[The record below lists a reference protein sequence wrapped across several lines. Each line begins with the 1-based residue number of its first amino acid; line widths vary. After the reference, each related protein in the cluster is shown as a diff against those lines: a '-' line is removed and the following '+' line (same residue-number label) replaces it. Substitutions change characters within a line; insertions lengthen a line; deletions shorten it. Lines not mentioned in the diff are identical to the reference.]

1 MVISGQTAVFLN
13 ETRTVRVPSGS
24 DLALYCFLDT
34 EKYDRYRIFW
44 YSNKSE
50 KSESSSNE
58 SICHKIINKP
68 ANKTENEDSKCI
80 LSNVNTN
87 HSGWYFCKVTTEIPS
102 LTEIRSSGTEVNV
115 CKYHFWLIK
124 LVISDFKSFV

>member
-24 DLALYCFLDT
+24 DLALYCFLNT
-34 EKYDRYRIFW
+34 EKYERYRISWLF
-44 YSNKSE
+44 SKSGFVFR
-50 KSESSSNE
+50 KSISDCED
-58 SICHKIINKP
+58 IFT
-68 ANKTENEDSKCI
+68 NKTEQDSRKTCI

-87 HSGWYFCKVTTEIPS
+87 HSGRYFCKVTIEIPS
-102 LTEIRSSGTEVNV
+102 LAEIHSNGTEVNV